1 MTYLEAAIKEA
12 SRLCPVASGLLR
24 ESEEDVTVD
33 NIKFRKGTSILINT
47 YAYNRSEDVF
57 GPTANEFR
65 PERWAEKNTP
75 TTSFKQGY
83 GLRSCF
89 GRRYA
94 LLTLNVPSKSLMSS
108 DFVQKMMSIS

>member
-75 TTSFKQGY
+75 TTLSFGIKMTKYHQI
-83 GLRSCF
+83 
-89 GRRYA
+89 
-94 LLTLNVPSKSLMSS
+94 LNL
-108 DFVQKMMSIS
+108 QLQTRLWIT